1 VVDCYLTEVSYYS
14 TLYQE
19 TVYLYQTTYDS
30 ENHKYTPLSDS
41 EYSENSKTVRKDYS
55 EVKEYIEN
63 GKCVIKNT
71 ELFSTD
77 NTTNM
82 DRDATGEIT
91 FTADVDET
99 AGKIYRPLTYTIVLV
114 NKANHNSLRT
124 MVKITQYPSKYIEYG
139 PSQNVFVDGYFAR
152 LIPDDGYTITDESFP
167 QGAKVNPK
175 DASYYRSYAFVMSTY
190 ISGDSYYA
198 PYYNY
203 YYNNSD
209 FPNTLYGSTS
219 SSVSITEKLVT
230 SYLIL
235 DYNTSSTNITFPYT
249 VDVHVS
255 AFTGKDNFFEVT
267 SNSVK
272 EQHTYIIGDPR
283 QVGSFTSDQTH
294 GATYVESG
302 GELYDYLIGCSYSK
316 PLSIIWGNHNTSPS
330 YIRYVESWENAQNI
344 KIGGLTSGHDNIIA
358 PLFKIQS
365 TYGVANYKVNFNIAQ
380 KRCATYQEAGYPA
393 GRWRLP
399 TLAEIAFVV
408 SLQNK
413 GVLNS
418 MFTNSNGYWVSSG
431 GSLLNNTSSGGTT
444 GTGTIGTGT
453 AATGTGTAATGTGAA
468 TGTSTGT
475 GTSGSAGL
483 NYTPAYTGTAFVRC
497 VYDLWYWQ
505 DGDNDKQQHLPTH
518 KYHPYPTLQK

>member
-1 VVDCYLTEVSYYS
+1 
-14 TLYQE
+14 
-19 TVYLYQTTYDS
+19 
-30 ENHKYTPLSDS
+30 LSDS
-41 EYSENSKTVRKDYS
+41 EYSENSQTVRKDYS
-55 EVKEYIEN
+55 GVKDYIEN
-63 GKCVIKNT
+63 GNCKIENT
-71 ELFSTD
+71 ELLSTE
-77 NTTNM
+77 NSTNL
-82 DRDATGEIT
+82 DRDATGEIA
-91 FTADVDET
+91 FSANVDET
-99 AGKIYRPLTYTIVLV
+99 AGKIYRPLTYTIALV

-124 MVKITQYPSKYIEYG
+124 LVKITQYPSKYIEYG

-167 QGAKVNPK
+167 QGAVENPK
-175 DASYYRSYAFVMSTY
+175 DASYYRSYSFITSTY

-198 PYYNY
+198 PYYR
-203 YYNNSD
+203 NSTD
-209 FPNTLYGSTS
+209 FATGINGTTSSTS
-219 SSVSITEKLVT
+219 ANEKLVT
-230 SYLIL
+230 SYLTL
-235 DYNTSSTNITFPYT
+235 DYYTNSTNITFPYT

-255 AFTGKDNFFEVT
+255 AFTGTDNSFEVI
-267 SNSVK
+267 SNSTK

-283 QVGSFTSDQTH
+283 QVGSFTSDQMH
-294 GATYVESG
+294 GSTYVESG
-302 GELYDYLIGCSYSK
+302 GELYDYLIGCGYSE
-316 PLSIIWGNHNTSPS
+316 SPQDTS
-330 YIRYVESWENAQNI
+330 YIRYVKSWENAKNI
-344 KIGGLTSGHDNIIA
+344 KIGGSTSGHDNIIA

-365 TYGVANYKVNFNIAQ
+365 TYGVASYSVNFNIAQ

-418 MFTNSNGYWVSSG
+418 MFANSSSGYWVSSG
-431 GSLLNNTSSGGTT
+431 GRLLNNTSSGGTT

-453 AATGTGTAATGTGAA
+453 ATTGTGAA

-483 NYTPAYTGTAFVRC
+483 NYTPGYTAKAFVRC